1 MRALAIAATGMSAQ
15 EQNLEVIANNVANI
29 NTTGFKRSRAEF
41 TDLIYQT
48 ERLMGVSN
56 RGRDATVPE
65 GAQIGLGVRT
75 AAIRSVN
82 IQGAL
87 TNTGNQL
94 DLAIQG
100 RGWFQVTTP
109 NGDTVYTR
117 DGAFNTNANGQL
129 VTMDGYNVSPSILVP
144 QTATAV
150 TVSQTG
156 LVTATVP
163 GQTTP
168 QSLGQLT
175 IANFVNEAGLLA
187 LGGNYF
193 QQTAA
198 SGQPTVG
205 VPGDTSFGIIQQGYV
220 EASNVDPVTE
230 ITNLIS
236 AQRAYEMNSKVI
248 QPQTRCP
255 AQSPT
260 CAARPNPRDSAMLL
274 TQARSVLQAA
284 IVLFAAAC
292 AAPSLAQEAL
302 VPTPKAVIYPGD
314 VILDE
319 MLVDVPNVARDGSGP
334 FVDSRSLIVG
344 KAARLTLLPGHAIPF
359 SGVSNRKLVSNGA
372 EVKLVFSEG
381 DLVIMTTGSALQDGS
396 IGDIVRV
403 RNDDSGVTVS
413 GAVQP
418 DGSVRVSGG

>member
-100 RGWFQVTTP
+100 RGWFQITTP

-168 QSLGQLT
+168 QSLGQLQ

-230 ITNLIS
+230 ITNLIA

-248 QPQTRCP
+248 Q
-255 AQSPT
+255 
-260 CAARPNPRDSAMLL
+260 AADQMS
-274 TQARSVLQAA
+274 
-284 IVLFAAAC
+284 
-292 AAPSLAQEAL
+292 
-302 VPTPKAVIYPGD
+302 K
-314 VILDE
+314 
-319 MLVDVPNVARDGSGP
+319 
-334 FVDSRSLIVG
+334 
-344 KAARLTLLPGHAIPF
+344 
-359 SGVSNRKLVSNGA
+359 
-372 EVKLVFSEG
+372 
-381 DLVIMTTGSALQDGS
+381 S
-396 IGDIVRV
+396 ITEIR
-403 RNDDSGVTVS
+403 
-413 GAVQP
+413 
-418 DGSVRVSGG
+418 

>member
-15 EQNLEVIANNVANI
+15 EQNLEVIANN

-56 RGRDATVPE
+56 RGRDATIPE
-65 GAQIGLGVRT
+65 GAQIDLGVRT
-75 AAIRSVN
+75 AAIRTIN

-94 DLAIQG
+94 DLAING
-100 RGWFQVTTP
+100 RGWFEVTTP

-129 VTMDGYNVSPSILVP
+129 VTMDGYTVAPPILVP
-144 QTATAV
+144 STATAV

-163 GQTTP
+163 GQTNP
-168 QSLGQLT
+168 QQLGQLT
-175 IANFVNEAGLLA
+175 IANFVNEAGLQA

-198 SGQPTVG
+198 SGQPTTG
-205 VPGDTSFGIIQQGYV
+205 VPGDTAFGIIQQGYV
-220 EASNVDPVTE
+220 VASNDAAITE

-248 QPQTRCP
+248 Q
-255 AQSPT
+255 
-260 CAARPNPRDSAMLL
+260 AADQMSGTISNL
-274 TQARSVLQAA
+274 RS
-284 IVLFAAAC
+284 
-292 AAPSLAQEAL
+292 
-302 VPTPKAVIYPGD
+302 
-314 VILDE
+314 
-319 MLVDVPNVARDGSGP
+319 
-334 FVDSRSLIVG
+334 
-344 KAARLTLLPGHAIPF
+344 
-359 SGVSNRKLVSNGA
+359 
-372 EVKLVFSEG
+372 
-381 DLVIMTTGSALQDGS
+381 
-396 IGDIVRV
+396 
-403 RNDDSGVTVS
+403 
-413 GAVQP
+413 
-418 DGSVRVSGG
+418 

>member
-1 MRALAIAATGMSAQ
+1 M
-15 EQNLEVIANNVANI
+15 IANNVANI

-82 IQGAL
+82 LQGAL
-87 TNTGNQL
+87 NNTGNQL
-94 DLAIQG
+94 DLAVNG
-100 RGWFQVTTP
+100 RGWFQVTNP

-175 IANFVNEAGLLA
+175 IASFVNEAGLLA

-230 ITNLIS
+230 ITNLIA

-248 QPQTRCP
+248 Q
-255 AQSPT
+255 
-260 CAARPNPRDSAMLL
+260 AADQM
-274 TQARSVLQAA
+274 
-284 IVLFAAAC
+284 
-292 AAPSLAQEAL
+292 
-302 VPTPKAVIYPGD
+302 
-314 VILDE
+314 
-319 MLVDVPNVARDGSGP
+319 SGT
-334 FVDSRSLIVG
+334 I
-344 KAARLTLLPGHAIPF
+344 
-359 SGVSNRKLVSNGA
+359 SNLRG
-372 EVKLVFSEG
+372 
-381 DLVIMTTGSALQDGS
+381 
-396 IGDIVRV
+396 
-403 RNDDSGVTVS
+403 
-413 GAVQP
+413 
-418 DGSVRVSGG
+418 